1 MDRLEA
7 NYLEIPP
14 MTRTWVTLSVAVS
27 VLCQAGFLAPFH
39 LYYDPH
45 FILNR
50 GEYWRILSSFFYFG
64 HFGIDLIFHM
74 FFLARYS
81 RLLEEGPYRTR
92 PADYFMLLAFG
103 AVTLLILATVLPAH
117 SLPFLGS
124 PLSQVLVYIW
134 SRRNP
139 FVRMSF
145 LGVMEFTAPYLPW
158 VLVVFSVVMHGT
170 VPIGD
175 LAGIAIGHVYWYFD
189 DIYPRLREVQARST
203 WRPFKA
209 PRFLEQMFGQALRDL
224 PDVAVVAPPSPP
236 AAADGAAAAAAA
248 EPRAPP
254 VAPGDAGAT
263 AVPDAPASEP
273 TAPRSGAGSSPSDAL
288 SSIAGSPDT
297 LTASGEAA
305 STATSS
311 GPSAPGLRQRAAPAA
326 AQEPGHE
333 PLLAEDARG
342 APESA
347 ATAAAA
353 ARWGPGQRLGE

>member
-14 MTRTWVTLSVAVS
+14 MTRTWVTLSVVVS
-27 VLCQAGFLAPFH
+27 VLCQAGYLAPFH

-92 PADYFMLLAFG
+92 PADYFVLLAFG

-189 DIYPRLREVQARST
+189 DIYPRLREVQARPP

-209 PRFLEQMFGQALRDL
+209 PRLLEQMFGQVPRDL

-236 AAADGAAAAAAA
+236 AAVGAAAV
-248 EPRAPP
+248 PLAPP
-254 VAPGDAGAT
+254 VAPAPET
-263 AVPDAPASEP
+263 AASRISTTSPPPD
-273 TAPRSGAGSSPSDAL
+273 SSST
-288 SSIAGSPDT
+288 SAGSPDA
-297 LTASGEAA
+297 LTGSGE
-305 STATSS
+305 SISSATSS
-311 GPSAPGLRQRAAPAA
+311 GPSASGLRQRAVPAVE
-326 AQEPGHE
+326 QDPGHE
-333 PLLAEDARG
+333 SLPVDDARN
-342 APESA
+342 APEPA
-347 ATAAAA
+347 AAAA
-353 ARWGPGQRLGE
+353 ARWGSEQRLGE

>member
-14 MTRTWVTLSVAVS
+14 MTRTWVTLSVVVS
-27 VLCQAGFLAPFH
+27 VLCQAGYLAPFH

-50 GEYWRILSSFFYFG
+50 GEYWRIFSSFFYFG

-81 RLLEEGPYRTR
+81 RLLEEGRYRTR
-92 PADYFMLLAFG
+92 PADYFVLLAFG
-103 AVTLLILATVLPAH
+103 AVALLILATVLPAH

-175 LAGIAIGHVYWYFD
+175 LAGIALGHVYWYFD
-189 DIYPRLREVQARST
+189 DIYPRLREVQARSA

-209 PRFLEQMFGQALRDL
+209 PRFLEQLFGQVARDHL
-224 PDVAVVAPPSPP
+224 PDVAVLAPPPPP
-236 AAADGAAAAAAA
+236 AAPVAAPAPAAL
-248 EPRAPP
+248 P
-254 VAPGDAGAT
+254 VAPGDVGAATGPDAT
-263 AVPDAPASEP
+263 APETA
-273 TAPRSGAGSSPSDAL
+273 APRSGATSPPLDTPSA
-288 SSIAGSPDT
+288 STGSPDA
-297 LTASGEAA
+297 LPGAGEAV

-311 GPSAPGLRQRAAPAA
+311 GPSAAGLRQRAAPAV
-326 AQEPGHE
+326 ERDPGHE
-333 PLLAEDARG
+333 PPSANDARG
-342 APESA
+342 APEP
-347 ATAAAA
+347 AAA